1 MTTQKEAYQQALSFI
16 QAGELDKAREL
27 LARLIKADKDNLD
40 YWLWMSAV
48 VRTTKERVYCLREV
62 LARDPKNEDAA
73 LGLRMLGE
81 KAPDVDPS
89 KVIPI
94 QQIHWKTSME
104 LADEHPTGPKAIK
117 SRVFLYAVLSIAIV
131 VLFGGGLYLALKP
144 TNQNTME
151 TVKRW
156 TITPLP
162 SLTFTTTPGPTVT
175 GFAPL
180 VIVVNSTFTPTPLYV
195 ATPHNRMEAY
205 NAAMRAYEKGNW
217 DSALD
222 YFNQVLVDEP
232 NSPDIYYHIGDIYR
246 FQGKYK
252 EALEAYQKAIK
263 LDPNFAPSYL
273 GKARALLDQTPSK
286 PKDAID
292 ALQIAITKDPAMYEA
307 YLELA
312 RANLVLNQPDTAMGW
327 LDKYIQ
333 YTEDNALSSMYRAQA
348 FLLQGDNENALIEI
362 TKAQKLDPTLIAG
375 YKLWGEILQS
385 LNRYEESIPPLLT
398 VINAVPLDL
407 DAQALLA
414 RAYYEIGDSDKALSI
429 ISTVLQQDKQNI
441 NAYLLRGDIYLDQAL
456 LDETNSEADLDAA
469 TSDFNRVISIDYNNF
484 EANIGLGRV
493 FMAKGLP
500 GAAYNKFDY
509 TQKLAKTDTQK
520 AILAYWMGKALQGLD
535 YPDAAIKK
543 FEEALAYPGGILPID
558 LRDDAKAQLA
568 DLYTPT
574 PTPTKTETPLPSSTP
589 TITDTPEPTVPPTA
603 TPTPT
608 KTRTPKPSNTP

>member
-1 MTTQKEAYQQALSFI
+1 MATQKEAYQQALSFI

-48 VRTTKERVYCLREV
+48 VRTTKERIYCLREV
-62 LARDPKNEDAA
+62 LARDPKNEEAA

-81 KAPDVDPS
+81 KAPDFDPS

-94 QQIHWKTSME
+94 RQVHWKTSLE
-104 LADEHPTGPKAIK
+104 LADEHPTGPRAIK
-117 SRVFLYAVLSIAIV
+117 SRVFLYIILSIIIIV
-131 VLFGGGLYLALKP
+131 VFGGGLYMALKP
-144 TNQNTME
+144 TQQSSME

-162 SLTFTTTPGPTVT
+162 TLTFTSTPGPTVT
-175 GFAPL
+175 GFSPL
-180 VIVVNSTFTPTPLYV
+180 AIVVDSTFTPTPLYV

-217 DSALD
+217 DSALE

-232 NSPDIYYHIGDIYR
+232 NSPDIYYHIGDVYR

-286 PKDAID
+286 PKDAIT
-292 ALQIAITKDPAMYEA
+292 ALQIAITKDPSMYEA

-312 RANLVLNQPDTAMGW
+312 RTNLALNDPQTALGW
-327 LDKYIQ
+327 LDKYVQ
-333 YTEDNALSSMYRAQA
+333 YTSDNALSCMYRAQA
-348 FLLQGDNENALIEI
+348 YLAQGNNENALTEI
-362 TKAQKLDPTLIAG
+362 IKAQKLDPTLIAV
-375 YKLWGEILQS
+375 YKLWGKILQS
-385 LNRYEESIPPLLT
+385 LNQYKESIPPLLT
-398 VINAVPLDL
+398 VMNETPLDL
-407 DAQALLA
+407 EAQSLLA
-414 RAYYEIGDSDKALSI
+414 RAYYEIGDTNKAMTI

-441 NAYLLRGDIYLDQAL
+441 NAYLLRGDIYLD
-456 LDETNSEADLDAA
+456 ENNLDAA
-469 TSDFNRVISIDYNNF
+469 TSDYNRVISIDYGNF

-493 FMAKGLP
+493 YMAKGLP

-509 TQKLAKTDTQK
+509 TKDLAKTDTQK
-520 AILAYWMGKALQGLD
+520 AILTYWMGKALQGLK

-543 FEEALAYPGGILPID
+543 FEEALAYPGGILPMN
-558 LRDDAKAQLA
+558 LREDAEAQLA
-568 DLYTPT
+568 MLYTPT
-574 PTPTKTETPLPSSTP
+574 PTPTKTKTPLPSSTP
-589 TITDTPEPTVPPTA
+589 TVTDTPKPTLPPTV
-603 TPTPT
+603 TPTPS
-608 KTRTPKPSNTP
+608 KTETQKPTNTHTPKPTNTP